1 MIVLDTNTILR
12 SILQDNKEAALLVED
27 CVSQNECMVPPEV
40 VAEIVFVLLKMYHID
55 RKAIVNS
62 VLKILG
68 HKNVRVPY
76 KAVVET
82 ALHHFG
88 ETNFDFVDCLMIGYA
103 RVEGHQVLT
112 FDKKLKN
119 MLSIQEAGI
128 DS

>member
-12 SILQDNKEAALLVED
+12 CILQDDAKSAALVWD
-27 CVSQNECMVPPEV
+27 CMARHECLIPPEV
-40 VAEIVFVLLKMYHID
+40 VAEIVFVLLKMYRID
-55 RKAIVNS
+55 RKEIENS
-62 VLKILG
+62 VLKILR

-76 KAVVET
+76 RAVVEM

-103 RVEGHQVLT
+103 NIEGHQILT

-119 MLSIQEAGI
+119 MLSSTET
-128 DS
+128 